1 MKRSLIL
8 LIITIVVF
16 LLSVSLNYGYNSEAE
31 AREIPATGKVLLAE
45 TAVSKER
52 LMPLQEIKVNDE
64 DDSEVEVEPE
74 IMHYT
79 GDEVVMMAKLL
90 YSECSGVPS
99 DTEKA
104 CVVWTVCNRV
114 DSEEFE
120 GDTIAEVV
128 TQPNQFAYYEDTPV
142 WDKLYELAL
151 GVLTRWN
158 SERNGEASIGRVLPA
173 EYTYYTGD
181 GEHNYFR
188 DAYDGDYSI
197 WDHSLPSPYEN

>member
-16 LLSVSLNYGYNSEAE
+16 LLSVSLNYGYSSEAE
-31 AREIPATGKVLLAE
+31 VREIPATGKVLLAE

-64 DDSEVEVEPE
+64 DDSEVEVEQE
-74 IMHYT
+74 ITHYT

-90 YSECSGVPS
+90 YSECRGVPS

-151 GVLTRWN
+151 DVLTRWN
-158 SERNGEASIGRVLPA
+158 SERNGEASTGRVLPA